1 MVLMVSPVPG
11 VTLHGEPVYLQR
23 ISSSIISREGCSPG
37 SESGEGNRYF
47 RDLQSISPFS
57 VLPSIFQKYLV
68 LPIPQSLGVKKFL
81 ALSSVGL
88 GFSSLGSAKIVTILP
103 SAFRLP
109 KYFFLL
115 LLLLFFLSSWACA
128 FRFLFLY
135 SCFSRI
141 SGGREVNV
149 RIQSTK
155 SVVKSLVSKVKQKS
169 YKYHI

>member
-1 MVLMVSPVPG
+1 MVSPVPG

-23 ISSSIISREGCSPG
+23 ISSSIISCEGCSPG
-37 SESGEGNRYF
+37 SESGERNQYF

-103 SAFRLP
+103 SALQLP
-109 KYFFLL
+109 KYFFL